1 MVYGNPHPGVLVI
14 RLVVLNLLQNIVLK
28 LFVNILFHLCLA
40 FVDGISLHYL
50 LYSLILLEKVELRS
64 HFVMVFYLA

>member
-1 MVYGNPHPGVLVI
+1 MVDGNPHPGVLVI
-14 RLVVLNLLQNIVLK
+14 RLVVLYLLQNIVLK

-40 FVDGISLHYL
+40 FVNGISLHYF

-64 HFVMVFYLA
+64 HLVMVFYLA